1 MFPHYPDLGQR
12 WRAVDRCFLV
22 SVPIVTTKWLL
33 SLTKETMSEI
43 PSEKNHRWPF
53 SGNGQERAALLCF
66 IPFWSNIIRYIHT
79 VGRYT
84 RSPPATARPL
94 DLRFFFFGKN
104 TACHVE
110 QQLRIK
116 YYVRKQRTATKLN
129 LQIALVI
136 LRNSSERRN
145 SKRRYFR

>member
-1 MFPHYPDLGQR
+1 
-12 WRAVDRCFLV
+12 
-22 SVPIVTTKWLL
+22 
-33 SLTKETMSEI
+33 MSEI
-43 PSEKNHRWPF
+43 PSEKSSLTFF
-53 SGNGQERAALLCF
+53 SEDGQERAALLRF

-104 TACHVE
+104 TACHVQ

-129 LQIALVI
+129 LQIGLVI
-136 LRNSSERRN
+136 LRNSGERRD
-145 SKRRYFR
+145 SKWRYFR